1 MIKQLLL
8 YALATAL
15 LALGLLGLLVPVL
28 PGVLF
33 LLLAGLCVSL
43 ASPRAHQHLSRH
55 AAYRKLRNRW
65 DAGAGLSAFDRIRLA
80 FWSTIQAGVDAIGRR
95 PGGR

>member
-8 YALATAL
+8 YVLAATL

-28 PGVLF
+28 PGVVF
-33 LLLAGLCVSL
+33 LLLAALCVSF

-55 AAYRKLRNRW
+55 AAYRKLRHRW
-65 DAGAGLSAFDRIRLA
+65 DAGAGLGTFDRARLA
-80 FWSTIQAGVDAIGRR
+80 FWTSAQACLDGLGRLF
-95 PGGR
+95 GGR